1 MKWKIWH
8 IDAVG
13 GIILAGLI
21 AVAYFYDS
29 PRSID
34 NAIKPV
40 TCVAGDPN
48 SNWICPGE
56 ERVIQVPVKPGA
68 NL

>member
-21 AVAYFYDS
+21 A
-29 PRSID
+29 
-34 NAIKPV
+34 
-40 TCVAGDPN
+40 DPN